1 MPGRKCMRRKNVS
14 KGRYFRHIVFCMAA
28 LACAVLF
35 AANLFTPDRAFS
47 AAENRSLSARPPLS
61 QCLTS
66 GWGQTADRWYSDQF
80 VLRDALVKLNS
91 LAGRCAGQREING
104 VYIGKDG
111 YLFEEPTA
119 KDPVKTERTAK
130 AIAAFSHENSDLS
143 CSVILVPDAASVLAR
158 DLPANAPVS
167 GQAGE
172 IDEFLS
178 LLPDSVRTLNASAA
192 LEAASRQKTE
202 DRDEETQVF
211 YRTDHHWTTDG
222 AYAVFQAAQEMLNI
236 PEPAAY
242 SRFVVTDSFQGTLA
256 SQSADGASKDAVT
269 IYIPDSDVRTT
280 VSYSDLQTRRASVY
294 MPEKLEQKD
303 QYQVFFGG
311 NHPSVEIETTADTG
325 RSLLVFKDSFA
336 NSFVP
341 FLTPY
346 YDTIILIDP
355 RYYYENVDAVLS
367 SYGIT
372 DVMFLYSADTL
383 WSDTQLADALG

>member
-1 MPGRKCMRRKNVS
+1 MRRKNVS
-14 KGRYFRHIVFCMAA
+14 KGRHFRHIVFCMAA

-35 AANLFTPDRAFS
+35 AANLLTPDRSFS
-47 AAENRSLSARPPLS
+47 AAENRSLSARPSLS

-80 VLRDALVKLNS
+80 VLRDTLVKLNS
-91 LAGRCAGQREING
+91 LAGRCAGQREVNG

-111 YLFEEPTA
+111 YLFEKPTA

-130 AIAAFSHENSDLS
+130 AIAAFSHENPDLS

-158 DLPANAPVS
+158 NLPANAPVS
-167 GQAGE
+167 GQTGE
-172 IDEFLS
+172 IDEFLEQ
-178 LLPDSVRTLNASAA
+178 LPASVRKLNASDA
-192 LEAASRQKTE
+192 LIKASGQKTA
-202 DRDEETQVF
+202 DGEETQVF

-222 AYAVFQAAQEMLNI
+222 AYAVFQAAQELLNI

-242 SRFVVTDSFQGTLA
+242 SRFVVSDSFQGTLA

-341 FLTPY
+341 LLTPY

>member
-1 MPGRKCMRRKNVS
+1 MRRKNVS

-35 AANLFTPDRAFS
+35 AANLLTPDRSFS

-80 VLRDALVKLNS
+80 VLRDSLVKLNS

-111 YLFEEPTA
+111 YLFEKPTA
-119 KDPVKTERTAK
+119 KDPLKTERTAK
-130 AIAAFSHENSDLS
+130 AIAAFSHENPDLS

-158 DLPANAPVS
+158 NLPANAPVS
-167 GQAGE
+167 GQTGE
-172 IDEFLS
+172 IDEFLEQ
-178 LLPDSVRTLNASAA
+178 LPASVRKLNASDA
-192 LEAASRQKTE
+192 LIKASGQKTA
-202 DRDEETQVF
+202 DGEETQVF

-236 PEPAAY
+236 PEPAVY
-242 SRFVVTDSFQGTLA
+242 SRFVVSDSFQGTLA

>member
-1 MPGRKCMRRKNVS
+1 MRRKNVS
-14 KGRYFRHIVFCMAA
+14 KGRHFRHIVFCMAA

-35 AANLFTPDRAFS
+35 AANLLTPDRSFS
-47 AAENRSLSARPPLS
+47 AAENRSLSARPSLS

-80 VLRDALVKLNS
+80 VLRDTLVKLNS
-91 LAGRCAGQREING
+91 LAGRCAGQREVNG
-104 VYIGKDG
+104 VYIGKGG
-111 YLFEEPTA
+111 YLFEEPTP

-130 AIAAFSHENSDLS
+130 AIAAFSQDNPDISF
-143 CSVILVPDAASVLAR
+143 SVILVPDAASVLAR
-158 DLPANAPVS
+158 YLPANAPVS
-167 GQAGE
+167 GQTGE
-172 IDEFLS
+172 IDEFLEQ
-178 LLPDSVRTLNASAA
+178 LPASVRKLNASDA
-192 LEAASRQKTE
+192 LIKASGQKTA
-202 DRDEETQVF
+202 DGEETQVF

-222 AYAVFQAAQEMLNI
+222 AYAVFQAAQELLNI

-242 SRFVVTDSFQGTLA
+242 SRFVVSDSFQGTLA

-341 FLTPY
+341 LLTPY